1 MSQAFG
7 DYELLRHIATGGMA
21 EIFVARRRAGLDRV
35 LIIKRMLP
43 ELAVRPDFVEM
54 FVDEARLT
62 ASLQHPHVVR
72 VEELGRVD
80 NAYFIAMELVDG
92 PHLGALFA
100 HSLRARRPLPI
111 ELCAWI
117 VARAADGLDYAHT
130 LNDPATGKP
139 LRLVHR
145 DISPQNILVSKDGEV
160 KVTDFGV
167 AKSTNQQTK
176 TRTGIVKGKVSYMSP
191 EQCLGDLIDHRT
203 DVFALGVVL
212 YELLTRRRLFRDKSD
227 LLVMQRITTEDVPPP
242 STVNTGVD
250 GRLDAIVKRSLERDP
265 DRRYQTAG
273 DFAED
278 LDAWLLKAGQRAD
291 ELTLSQWFASHCPEL
306 APTTTLTLS
315 PSAADDVLTPPAP
328 EPTAATASF
337 ATRGSPTRPPAG
349 PEATTVSAPPTFEA
363 AASPPTETETAI
375 DRPTPGP
382 VPTAANVVATTPP
395 AATPAQVPPP
405 RTHGALR
412 AAAGIALVGVVVI
425 AALVSGR
432 GGKQSPPAPPPVRAK
447 LLVRTVPADVPIVVG
462 DRVVGRSPITLEHDA
477 GPVTV
482 HAQFVDQ
489 PIQSRDVV
497 VSEGGE
503 QTVEFLARVP
513 IVIRT
518 TPPRASVRI
527 NGELLGETPFDR
539 GYLVEPDKA
548 LALRLDPPGPGWAV
562 VEQSVTA
569 QPGVPLVLDLELP
582 SVARRPVATAETG
595 TGRLSIRTDPDGVI
609 VSIGKERLDETP
621 FAERPVKAGRQ
632 VLILRKADIGLDERL
647 PVTIPKDKTLV
658 VKLKFERDAGVWK
671 VSSKTIR

>member
-1 MSQAFG
+1 
-7 DYELLRHIATGGMA
+7 
-21 EIFVARRRAGLDRV
+21 
-35 LIIKRMLP
+35 
-43 ELAVRPDFVEM
+43 
-54 FVDEARLT
+54 
-62 ASLQHPHVVR
+62 
-72 VEELGRVD
+72 
-80 NAYFIAMELVDG
+80 
-92 PHLGALFA
+92 
-100 HSLRARRPLPI
+100 
-111 ELCAWI
+111 
-117 VARAADGLDYAHT
+117 
-130 LNDPATGKP
+130 
-139 LRLVHR
+139 
-145 DISPQNILVSKDGEV
+145 
-160 KVTDFGV
+160 
-167 AKSTNQQTK
+167 
-176 TRTGIVKGKVSYMSP
+176 
-191 EQCLGDLIDHRT
+191 
-203 DVFALGVVL
+203 
-212 YELLTRRRLFRDKSD
+212 
-227 LLVMQRITTEDVPPP
+227 
-242 STVNTGVD
+242 
-250 GRLDAIVKRSLERDP
+250 
-265 DRRYQTAG
+265 
-273 DFAED
+273 
-278 LDAWLLKAGQRAD
+278 
-291 ELTLSQWFASHCPEL
+291 
-306 APTTTLTLS
+306 
-315 PSAADDVLTPPAP
+315 
-328 EPTAATASF
+328 
-337 ATRGSPTRPPAG
+337 
-349 PEATTVSAPPTFEA
+349 
-363 AASPPTETETAI
+363 
-375 DRPTPGP
+375 
-382 VPTAANVVATTPP
+382 
-395 AATPAQVPPP
+395 
-405 RTHGALR
+405 
-412 AAAGIALVGVVVI
+412 
-425 AALVSGR
+425 
-432 GGKQSPPAPPPVRAK
+432 
-447 LLVRTVPADVPIVVG
+447 VPADVPIVVG